1 MSPPA
6 EPGAYLYEL
15 FDQMLMKSKAIRAF
29 CEDREK
35 MLFESIRMDI
45 PIAGKIVWL
54 KSVGA
59 EIDEV
64 ATYIEKL
71 SADRKQHLTLKG

>member
-1 MSPPA
+1 MMVQ
-6 EPGAYLYEL
+6 YQL
-15 FDQMLMKSKAIRAF
+15 FDELLMKSKAIRAF

-45 PIAGKIVWL
+45 PIDGKIVWL
-54 KSVGA
+54 KAVGK

-64 ATYIEKL
+64 RNLVERLAEVRVP
-71 SADRKQHLTLKG
+71 SMTLKV

>member
-1 MSPPA
+1 M
-6 EPGAYLYEL
+6 EEYQL
-15 FDQMLMKSKAIRAF
+15 FDELLKKSKSIRAF

-45 PIAGKIVWL
+45 PINGKIVWL
-54 KSVGA
+54 EAVGK

-64 ATYIEKL
+64 RNLIERL
-71 SADRKQHLTLKG
+71 AEVRVPSMTLKE

>member
-1 MSPPA
+1 M
-6 EPGAYLYEL
+6 EEYQL
-15 FDQMLMKSKAIRAF
+15 FDELLKKSKAIRAF

-45 PIAGKIVWL
+45 PINGKIVWL
-54 KSVGA
+54 NSVGK

-64 ATYIEKL
+64 RNLIERL
-71 SADRKQHLTLKG
+71 AEAREPSMTLKE

>member
-1 MSPPA
+1 
-6 EPGAYLYEL
+6 
-15 FDQMLMKSKAIRAF
+15 MLLKKSKAMRAF

-45 PIAGKIVWL
+45 PINGKIVWL
-54 KSVGA
+54 NSVGK

-64 ATYIEKL
+64 VSYIEKL
-71 SADRKQHLTLKG
+71 SVDRKPHLDGLGST

>member
-1 MSPPA
+1 MM
-6 EPGAYLYEL
+6 EQYQL
-15 FDQMLMKSKAIRAF
+15 FDELLMKSKAIRAF

-45 PIAGKIVWL
+45 PIDGKIVWL
-54 KSVGA
+54 KAVGK

-64 ATYIEKL
+64 RNLVERLAEVRVP
-71 SADRKQHLTLKG
+71 SMTLKV

>member
-1 MSPPA
+1 MM
-6 EPGAYLYEL
+6 EQYQL
-15 FDQMLMKSKAIRAF
+15 FDELLMKSKAIRAF

-45 PIAGKIVWL
+45 PINGKIVWL
-54 KSVGA
+54 NSVGA

-64 ATYIEKL
+64 ASFIERL
-71 SADRKQHLTLKG
+71 SADRERHLTLKG

>member
-1 MSPPA
+1 M
-6 EPGAYLYEL
+6 EEYQL
-15 FDQMLMKSKAIRAF
+15 FDELLKKSKAIRAF

-45 PIAGKIVWL
+45 PINGKIVWL
-54 KSVGA
+54 NSVGR

-64 ATYIEKL
+64 RNLIERL
-71 SADRKQHLTLKG
+71 AEVREPSMTLKE

>member
-1 MSPPA
+1 M
-6 EPGAYLYEL
+6 EEYKL
-15 FDQMLMKSKAIRAF
+15 FDELLKKSKAIRAF

-45 PIAGKIVWL
+45 PINGKIVWL
-54 KSVGA
+54 EAVGR

-64 ATYIEKL
+64 RNLIERL
-71 SADRKQHLTLKG
+71 AEVRMPSMTLKE